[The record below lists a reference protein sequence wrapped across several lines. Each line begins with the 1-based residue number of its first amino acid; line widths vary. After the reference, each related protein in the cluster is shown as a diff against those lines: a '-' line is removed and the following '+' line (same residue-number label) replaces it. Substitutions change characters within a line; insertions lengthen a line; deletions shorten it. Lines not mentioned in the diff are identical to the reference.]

1 MGGVEVRVVLGTGHL
16 QKVGGE
22 GYQLAQVSNMPD
34 HFVHGQNKKSLL
46 ILASLFYPIKTATI
60 GIASKT
66 IGATAILTL
75 VHSDTCLSSSK
86 IDWYFFI
93 LVPPII

>member
-16 QKVGGE
+16 QKVRGE
-22 GYQLAQVSNMPD
+22 GYQLAQVSNTPGY
-34 HFVHGQNKKSLL
+34 FVHGQNKIGLL
-46 ILASLFYPIKTATI
+46 DWQAKIYPIKIATT

-66 IGATAILTL
+66 IGAIATLTL

-86 IDWYFFI
+86 ID
-93 LVPPII
+93 